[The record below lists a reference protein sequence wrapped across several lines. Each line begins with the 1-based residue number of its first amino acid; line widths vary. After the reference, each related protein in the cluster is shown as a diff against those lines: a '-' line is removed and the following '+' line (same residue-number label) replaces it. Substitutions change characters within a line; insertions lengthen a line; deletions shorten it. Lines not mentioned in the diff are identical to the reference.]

1 MQFLGGVL
9 ADLSKRGSDIQNM
22 DQSAEGKR
30 MIYCTVPLTGLLGYS
45 TDLRS
50 ITKGNAS
57 FTMEFTGYEQLDQHE
72 QDKLLE
78 EYGATL

>member
-1 MQFLGGVL
+1 
-9 ADLSKRGSDIQNM
+9 M

>member
-1 MQFLGGVL
+1 
-9 ADLSKRGSDIQNM
+9 M
-22 DQSAEGKR
+22 DQNAEGKR
-30 MIYCTVPLTGLLGYS
+30 TIYCTVPLKGLLGYS

-57 FTMEFTGYEQLDQHE
+57 FTMEFSGYEQLDPHE

-78 EYGATL
+78 EYGVTL